1 MMEFFQEG
9 GYMMWVIAAAAL
21 LMVSFAAQSVRR
33 LVGMGGVAG
42 AARATTHADAVLF
55 WGAFAL
61 AAGFLGTAV
70 GLYQAAWAVER
81 AGAVE
86 PTLVWGGIRLTLI
99 TTQFGLL
106 VFLTA
111 LLLWFGLWFSA
122 RRTTTSAA

>member
-1 MMEFFQEG
+1 MEFFQEG
-9 GYMMWVIAAAAL
+9 GYMMWVISAAAL
-21 LMVSFAAQSVRR
+21 FVVVFAAQSVRR
-33 LVGMGGVAG
+33 LIGMGGVAG

-70 GLYQAAWAVER
+70 GLYQAAGALEA
-81 AGAVE
+81 AGQVDASLAWGGLRV
-86 PTLVWGGIRLTLI
+86 TLV

-111 LLLWFGLWFSA
+111 LLLWFGLWFTA